1 MRNDSVVQATKEM
14 MRDDSA
20 VRAVIQGWGVVT
32 LLIGIFMFYLG
43 ANTYIQSYK
52 QTDWVFG
59 SAYIT
64 DISELNRSGVGRH
77 RGTNYS
83 MTYEYFVDGT
93 RYTGEY
99 GPLANSIEVGRS
111 IRIKYDPN
119 APENSTGILAP
130 GGNDLALVIIGTVLA
145 VPGFFMSGILGVL
158 RRLLRKL
165 LGRDIPDGA
174 EAPPKEKHRASPKA
188 PAPSARDIVMGIRR
202 TLQPFFPILIFLLL
216 GFIVMFIQNARR

>member
-1 MRNDSVVQATKEM
+1 MKNDSVF
-14 MRDDSA
+14 RS
-20 VRAVIQGWGVVT
+20 VIQGWGVAA
-32 LLIGIFMFYLG
+32 LLIGLFMFYMG

-64 DISELNRSGVGRH
+64 DISPLNGGRVGR
-77 RGTNYS
+77 GGISYS
-83 MTYEYFVDGT
+83 MTYEYEVDGT

-130 GGNDLALVIIGTVLA
+130 GGNDLALVIIGTILA
-145 VPGFFMSGILGVL
+145 VPGFFMTGILGLL
-158 RRLLRKL
+158 RRFLR
-165 LGRDIPDGA
+165 RSSRSEIPDYA
-174 EAPPKEKHRASPKA
+174 PPEEERTAPPKAHI
-188 PAPSARDIVMGIRR
+188 PSARDIVMGIRNILR
-202 TLQPFFPILIFLLL
+202 TLAPILIFLLF
-216 GFIVMFIQNARR
+216 GFILMLIQNARF

>member
-1 MRNDSVVQATKEM
+1 MKNDSAF
-14 MRDDSA
+14 RS
-20 VRAVIQGWGVVT
+20 VIQGWGVAT
-32 LLIGIFMFYLG
+32 LLIGLFMFYMG

-64 DISELNRSGVGRH
+64 GISQLNGSRVGR
-77 RGTNYS
+77 GGISYS
-83 MTYEYFVDGT
+83 MTYEYEVDGT

-130 GGNDLALVIIGTVLA
+130 GGNDLALVIIGTILA
-145 VPGFFMSGILGVL
+145 VPGFFMTGILGLL
-158 RRLLRKL
+158 RRLLRGL
-165 LGRDIPDGA
+165 HRSEIPDYA
-174 EAPPKEKHRASPKA
+174 PPEEERTAPPKAHI
-188 PAPSARDIVMGIRR
+188 PSARDIVMGIRNILR
-202 TLQPFFPILIFLLL
+202 TLAPILIFLLF
-216 GFIVMFIQNARR
+216 GFILMLIQNARF

>member
-1 MRNDSVVQATKEM
+1 MKNDSVF
-14 MRDDSA
+14 RS
-20 VRAVIQGWGVVT
+20 VIQGWGVAA
-32 LLIGIFMFYLG
+32 LLIGLFMFYMG

-64 DISELNRSGVGRH
+64 DISQLNGGRVGR
-77 RGTNYS
+77 GGISYS

-130 GGNDLALVIIGTVLA
+130 GGNDLALVIIGTILA
-145 VPGFFMSGILGVL
+145 VPGFFMTGILGLL
-158 RRLLRKL
+158 RRLLRGL
-165 LGRDIPDGA
+165 HRSEIPDYA
-174 EAPPKEKHRASPKA
+174 PPEEERTAPPKAHI
-188 PAPSARDIVMGIRR
+188 PSARDIVMGIRNILR
-202 TLQPFFPILIFLLL
+202 TLAPILIFLLF
-216 GFIVMFIQNARR
+216 GFILMLIQNARF

>member
-1 MRNDSVVQATKEM
+1 MKNDSVF
-14 MRDDSA
+14 RS
-20 VRAVIQGWGVVT
+20 VIQGWGVAA
-32 LLIGIFMFYLG
+32 LLIGLFMFYMG

-64 DISELNRSGVGRH
+64 GISELNGGRVGR
-77 RGTNYS
+77 GGISYS
-83 MTYEYFVDGT
+83 MTYEYEVDGM

-130 GGNDLALVIIGTVLA
+130 GGNDLALVIIGTILA
-145 VPGFFMSGILGVL
+145 VPGFFMTGILGLL
-158 RRLLRKL
+158 RRLLRGL
-165 LGRDIPDGA
+165 HRSEIPDYA
-174 EAPPKEKHRASPKA
+174 PPEEERTAPPKAHI
-188 PAPSARDIVMGIRR
+188 PSARDIVMGIRNILR
-202 TLQPFFPILIFLLL
+202 TLAPILIFLLF
-216 GFIVMFIQNARR
+216 GFILMLIQNAKF

>member
-1 MRNDSVVQATKEM
+1 MKNDSVF
-14 MRDDSA
+14 RS
-20 VRAVIQGWGVVT
+20 VIQGWGVAA
-32 LLIGIFMFYLG
+32 LLIGLFMFYMG

-64 DISELNRSGVGRH
+64 GISQLNGGRVGR
-77 RGTNYS
+77 GGISYS
-83 MTYEYFVDGT
+83 MTYEYEVDGT

-130 GGNDLALVIIGTVLA
+130 GGNDLALVIIGTILA
-145 VPGFFMSGILGVL
+145 VPGFFMTGILGLL
-158 RRLLRKL
+158 RRLLRGL
-165 LGRDIPDGA
+165 HRSEIPDYA
-174 EAPPKEKHRASPKA
+174 PPEEERTAPPKAHI
-188 PAPSARDIVMGIRR
+188 PSARDIVMGVRNILR
-202 TLQPFFPILIFLLL
+202 TLAPILIFLLF
-216 GFIVMFIQNARR
+216 GFILMLIQNARF

>member
-1 MRNDSVVQATKEM
+1 MKNDSVF
-14 MRDDSA
+14 RS
-20 VRAVIQGWGVVT
+20 VIQGWGVAA
-32 LLIGIFMFYLG
+32 LLIGLFMFYMG

-64 DISELNRSGVGRH
+64 GISQLNGGRVGR
-77 RGTNYS
+77 GGISYS
-83 MTYEYFVDGT
+83 MTYEYEVDGM

-130 GGNDLALVIIGTVLA
+130 GGNDLALVIIGTILA
-145 VPGFFMSGILGVL
+145 VPGFFMTGILGLL
-158 RRLLRKL
+158 RRSSRSE
-165 LGRDIPDGA
+165 IPDYA
-174 EAPPKEKHRASPKA
+174 PPEEERTAPPKAHI
-188 PAPSARDIVMGIRR
+188 PSARDIVMGVRNILR
-202 TLQPFFPILIFLLL
+202 TLAPILIFLLF
-216 GFIVMFIQNARR
+216 GFILMLIQNARF

>member
-1 MRNDSVVQATKEM
+1 MKNDSVF
-14 MRDDSA
+14 RS
-20 VRAVIQGWGVVT
+20 VIQGWGVAA
-32 LLIGIFMFYLG
+32 LLIGLFMFYMG

-64 DISELNRSGVGRH
+64 DISPLNGGRVGR
-77 RGTNYS
+77 GGISYS
-83 MTYEYFVDGT
+83 MTYEYEVDGT

-130 GGNDLALVIIGTVLA
+130 GGNDLALVIIGTILA
-145 VPGFFMSGILGVL
+145 VPGFFMTGILGLL
-158 RRLLRKL
+158 RRLLRGL
-165 LGRDIPDGA
+165 HRSEIPDYA
-174 EAPPKEKHRASPKA
+174 PPEEERTAPPKAHI
-188 PAPSARDIVMGIRR
+188 PSARDIVMGIRNILR
-202 TLQPFFPILIFLLL
+202 TFAPILIFLLF
-216 GFIVMFIQNARR
+216 GFILMLIQNARF

>member
-1 MRNDSVVQATKEM
+1 MKNDSVF
-14 MRDDSA
+14 RS
-20 VRAVIQGWGVVT
+20 VIQGWGVAA
-32 LLIGIFMFYLG
+32 LLIGLFMFYMG

-64 DISELNRSGVGRH
+64 DISPLNGGRVGR
-77 RGTNYS
+77 GGISYS

-130 GGNDLALVIIGTVLA
+130 GGNDLALVIIGTILA
-145 VPGFFMSGILGVL
+145 VPGFFMTGILGLL
-158 RRLLRKL
+158 RRLLRGL
-165 LGRDIPDGA
+165 HRSEIPDYA
-174 EAPPKEKHRASPKA
+174 PPEEERTAPPKAHI
-188 PAPSARDIVMGIRR
+188 PSARDIVMGIRNILR
-202 TLQPFFPILIFLLL
+202 TLAPILIFLLF
-216 GFIVMFIQNARR
+216 GFILMLIQNAGF

>member
-1 MRNDSVVQATKEM
+1 MKNDSVF
-14 MRDDSA
+14 RS
-20 VRAVIQGWGVVT
+20 VIQGWGVAA
-32 LLIGIFMFYLG
+32 LLIGLFMFYMG

-64 DISELNRSGVGRH
+64 DISPLNGGRVGR
-77 RGTNYS
+77 GGISYS

-130 GGNDLALVIIGTVLA
+130 GGNDLALVIIGTILA
-145 VPGFFMSGILGVL
+145 VPGFFMTGILGLL
-158 RRLLRKL
+158 RRLLRGL
-165 LGRDIPDGA
+165 HRSEIPDYA
-174 EAPPKEKHRASPKA
+174 PPEEERTAPPKAHI
-188 PAPSARDIVMGIRR
+188 PSARDIVMGIRNILR
-202 TLQPFFPILIFLLL
+202 TLAPILIFLLF
-216 GFIVMFIQNARR
+216 GFILMLIQNARF